1 MGTLDNK
8 FEARKAASIAALQ
21 FCLIACTAVPLWS
34 AEPTNLALHKPASS
48 SSIEND
54 EHSAAKANDG
64 DPDTSWCA
72 DDEPESG
79 PEWWQ
84 VDLKKTFELTGC
96 QIRWPYDD
104 KKYQYKVEGSI
115 DQKKWSLLSDQT
127 KATFT
132 SQVHDLK
139 FHKTSPARYVRITV
153 TAFDDGCW
161 AGITEVKV
169 FGNRPR
175 PQKSE
180 AQASKQ

>member
-1 MGTLDNK
+1 MGTLRK
-8 FEARKAASIAALQ
+8 HLGARRAAGIAALH
-21 FCLIACTAVPLWS
+21 FCVLACTAVPLRS
-34 AEPTNLALHKPASS
+34 AEPINLALHMPVSS

-72 DDEPESG
+72 DDEPENG

-96 QIRWPYDD
+96 QIRWPYGGQ
-104 KKYQYKVEGSI
+104 KYQYKVEGSI
-115 DQKKWSLLSDQT
+115 DKKKWSLLSDQT
-127 KATFT
+127 KATST

-139 FHKTSPARYVRITV
+139 FTKAIPARYVRVTV
-153 TAFDDGCW
+153 TGFDDGCW
-161 AGITEVKV
+161 ASIAEVKV
-169 FGNRPR
+169 FGNEPK

-180 AQASKQ
+180 ARASK